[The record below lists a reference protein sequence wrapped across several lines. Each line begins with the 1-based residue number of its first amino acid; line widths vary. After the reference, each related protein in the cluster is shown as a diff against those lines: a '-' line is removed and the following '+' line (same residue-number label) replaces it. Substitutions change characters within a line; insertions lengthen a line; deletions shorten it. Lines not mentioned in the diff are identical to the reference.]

1 MGCERKLTYCSS
13 ITYRPFVKLLLF
25 RAICFFQQSSTTL
38 KAAVTITFAH
48 SSVKHVHFAGGH
60 LLWNFKLNFRK
71 RIKKYINIYYSHSHH
86 RRAGD
91 FTWRSFRNMMSHR
104 ANSWMEVPSS
114 QQSQFP
120 NGRTVCIAELWVI
133 YVRSKHTSTHAF
145 TVK

>member
-1 MGCERKLTYCSS
+1 MCGVWTETDILLKYNVPAFRKAVAFQGYM
-13 ITYRPFVKLLLF
+13 LF
-25 RAICFFQQSSTTL
+25 PAIEHHSQSS
-38 KAAVTITFAH
+38 TITFAH

-71 RIKKYINIYYSHSHH
+71 RIKKYINIYYSHPHH
-86 RRAGD
+86 WRAGD
-91 FTWRSFRNMMSHR
+91 FTWRSFRNMMGHR
-104 ANSWMEVPSS
+104 ANSWMKVPSS

-133 YVRSKHTSTHAF
+133 YVRSKHTSAHAF